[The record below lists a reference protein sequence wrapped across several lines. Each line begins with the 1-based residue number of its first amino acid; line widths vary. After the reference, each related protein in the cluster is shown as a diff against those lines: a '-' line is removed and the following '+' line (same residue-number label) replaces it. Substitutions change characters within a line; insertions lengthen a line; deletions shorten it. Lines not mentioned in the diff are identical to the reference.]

1 MSCARSGFS
10 FRRARADSLR
20 FTRTAARPTK
30 AAPRKPLESHFKTDS
45 SGRMHINEDSD
56 SDTEAAARDGAIS
69 SMGAYLEAMRGE
81 DGHTRDAK
89 GKAKFNKTQGKRAR
103 GEGGEEEDVPVT
115 EGLRELDI
123 EKGKRN
129 KKQKRETVQIGGEF
143 KAKVRFRSRSSFLL
157 RRTRLTFLLFFSSH
171 SAPAETSRK
180 RMVWLLTPTFPFP
193 TSPARRAAGVPRLA
207 SPA

>member
-1 MSCARSGFS
+1 MR
-10 FRRARADSLR
+10 
-20 FTRTAARPTK
+20 
-30 AAPRKPLESHFKTDS
+30 
-45 SGRMHINEDSD
+45 INEDSD

-143 KAKVRFRSRSSFLL
+143 KAKVRCRSLSLVPFLL
-157 RRTRLTFLLFFSSH
+157 RRARLTFFPSLPPF
-171 SAPAETSRK
+171 R
-180 RMVWLLTPTFPFP
+180 PTI
-193 TSPARRAAGVPRLA
+193 ARRRRRQEEGWYGSLRLRSPLQRCGQEERQGSQDWHHWLEEAGQGEERVERVEVHRRWWERSNDTSVLL
-207 SPA
+207 

>member
-1 MSCARSGFS
+1 MSFGSRGTSPHH
-10 FRRARADSLR
+10 RARPLTRSLR
-20 FTRTAARPTK
+20 SSLSLAAARPTK

-45 SGRMHINEDSD
+45 SGRMRINEDSD

-81 DGHTRDAK
+81 DGHTRDSK

-103 GEGGEEEDVPVT
+103 GDGGEDEDVPVT
-115 EGLRELDI
+115 EGLKELDI

-143 KAKVRFRSRSSFLL
+143 KAKVRSLFSR
-157 RRTRLTFLLFFSSH
+157 FF
-171 SAPAETSRK
+171 
-180 RMVWLLTPTFPFP
+180 
-193 TSPARRAAGVPRLA
+193 ARRALA
-207 SPA
+207 